1 MLPFTNVVDESDGS
15 YSEMALI
22 RKRNQVYGM
31 NVVRSIQDDKT
42 NKLWLEVTSFV
53 LQSAFH
59 LCPKSEGKGAIALIE

>member
-1 MLPFTNVVDESDGS
+1 
-15 YSEMALI
+15 MALI

-31 NVVRSIQDDKT
+31 NAVRSIQDDKT
-42 NKLWLEVTSFV
+42 NNLWLEVTSSV